1 MSHSN
6 HSSKPF
12 ASRPVGE
19 SADRDGVNESP
30 FHVETDGSEGD
41 SMMPSDRAKLRPTKG
56 SQPAS
61 SASPFELVEGN
72 RSEIEGG
79 VGPGFPMH
87 GFPSGPAALAP
98 LEMVPSRSPGEPSFG
113 GENTAS
119 DDSGDPFGE
128 MIPQQENTAS
138 AMNQAV
144 PISPVGSKG
153 QADFAIPAGS
163 SQSAAGA
170 NAGVTLPGQRDE
182 QPAPLSD
189 RTRQLEL
196 RAIFGVD
203 HELSHLEIME
213 RMRDLPGI
221 INVAEIK
228 PSEVDAFGSL
238 KSCASKLGLGNE
250 DAVIVNCPRGV
261 IDFVQY
267 QGTALGILMEG
278 RYGPGVRETIYIC
291 TRELERLK

>member
-6 HSSKPF
+6 HSSNPF

-30 FHVETDGSEGD
+30 FQVETDGSQGD
-41 SMMPSDRAKLRPTKG
+41 SMISSDRAKLRPTKG

-72 RSEIEGG
+72 RSEIEGD

-98 LEMVPSRSPGEPSFG
+98 LEMVPSRSPGEPSFS
-113 GENTAS
+113 GENSAS

-128 MIPQQENTAS
+128 MTPQQENTAS

-163 SQSAAGA
+163 SQAAARA

-182 QPAPLSD
+182 QPALLSD

-221 INVAEIK
+221 INVAEIN

>member
-6 HSSKPF
+6 QSSNPF
-12 ASRPVGE
+12 ASRSVGE

-30 FHVETDGSEGD
+30 FQVETDGSQGD
-41 SMMPSDRAKLRPTKG
+41 SMISSDRAKLRPTKG

-72 RSEIEGG
+72 RSEMEGG

-98 LEMVPSRSPGEPSFG
+98 LEMVPSRSPGEPAFS
-113 GENTAS
+113 GENSAS

-128 MIPQQENTAS
+128 MTPQQENTAS

-163 SQSAAGA
+163 SQAAARA

-182 QPAPLSD
+182 QPALLSD

-221 INVAEIK
+221 INVAEIN

-278 RYGPGVRETIYIC
+278 RYGPGVRETICIC